1 MLIAGAVGWLAVT
14 HFGASLTTLSLIVT
28 GAIVAYALI
37 SMIPILTGGFHKPAK
52 TG

>member
-14 HFGASLTTLSLIVT
+14 QFGASLTTLSLIVT

-37 SMIPILTGGFHKPAK
+37 CMILTGGFHKPAK